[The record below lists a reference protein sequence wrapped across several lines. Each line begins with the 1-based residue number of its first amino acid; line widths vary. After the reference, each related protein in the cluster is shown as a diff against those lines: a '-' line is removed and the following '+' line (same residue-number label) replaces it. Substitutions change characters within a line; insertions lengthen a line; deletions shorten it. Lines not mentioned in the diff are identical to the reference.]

1 MLGWRSSAATSQTK
15 GIASS
20 PMDLVSPQPFWP
32 LRNGLLGVYPPL
44 RRDLACDVV
53 VLGGGISGAFV
64 AEALAREGLHVVV
77 VDKREIGGGST
88 SASTALLQYE
98 IDTPLIDLSKKVG
111 RRDAERSYRLC
122 HDSIDSIERLVE
134 DLKVECVFQRRQSVY
149 LATRSSDAEMLR
161 QEGAARRSMGIDVE
175 YWDESEVASRFSFS
189 RPAALRS
196 SQAAELDCHR
206 LTHALLARAATS
218 GACVFDRTL
227 VEQYDAGANGVRLR
241 TDRGCKITAGHAVFA
256 TGYEAQEFLPK
267 RIVKLKSTYALAS
280 EPLDGFAGWWERCL
294 IWETA
299 RPYLYLRTTD
309 DDRAL
314 VGGEDDSFRN
324 PARRDR
330 LVNKKTDLL
339 AARLGEMFPA
349 IELEVAYRWAGT
361 FGETKDGLAFI
372 GQIRQMPR
380 CYFALGFGGNGI
392 TYSVIAAEII
402 RDALLQR
409 PNADARL
416 FRFDR

>member
-1 MLGWRSSAATSQTK
+1 
-15 GIASS
+15 
-20 PMDLVSPQPFWP
+20 MDLVSPQPFWP
-32 LRNGLLGVYPPL
+32 LRNGLLSVYPPL

-98 IDTPLIDLSKKVG
+98 IDTPLIELSKKVG

-161 QEGAARRSMGIDVE
+161 QEGDARRSMGIDVE

-227 VEQYDAGANGVRLR
+227 VEQYDAGASSVRLR
-241 TDRGCKITAGHAVFA
+241 TDRGCTITAGHAVFA

-280 EPLDGFAGWWERCL
+280 EPLDAFAGWWERCL

-339 AARLGEMFPA
+339 AARFGEMFPA

>member
-1 MLGWRSSAATSQTK
+1 
-15 GIASS
+15 
-20 PMDLVSPQPFWP
+20 MDLVSPQPFWP
-32 LRNGLLGVYPPL
+32 LRNGLLSVYPSL
-44 RRDLACDVV
+44 KRDVACDVV

-64 AEALAREGLHVVV
+64 AEALTREGLDVVV
-77 VDKREIGGGST
+77 VDKREVGGGST

-98 IDTPLIDLSKKVG
+98 IDTPLIELSRKIG
-111 RRDAERSYRLC
+111 RRDAEQSYRLC

-134 DLKVECVFQRRQSVY
+134 DLKVECALQRRKSVY

-161 QEGAARRSMGIDVE
+161 KECVARQGIGIDVE
-175 YWDESEVASRFSFS
+175 YWDEPEVAARFSFS
-189 RPAALRS
+189 RPAALQS
-196 SQAAELDCHR
+196 SQAAQLDCHR

-218 GACVFDRTL
+218 GASIFDRTL
-227 VEQYDAGANGVRLR
+227 VDQYDAGADGVRLR
-241 TDRGCKITAGHAVFA
+241 TDRGCQIRADHAVVA

-267 RIVKLKSTYALAS
+267 RVVKLKSTYALAS
-280 EPLDGFAGWWERCL
+280 EPLEMFPGWWERCL
-294 IWETA
+294 IWETG

-309 DDRAL
+309 DDRAF

-330 LVNKKTDLL
+330 LVARKTDQL
-339 AARLGEMFPA
+339 ATRFYEMFPA

-392 TYSVIAAEII
+392 IYSVIAAEII
-402 RDALLQR
+402 RDALMQR
-409 PNADARL
+409 SNGNARL

>member
-1 MLGWRSSAATSQTK
+1 
-15 GIASS
+15 
-20 PMDLVSPQPFWP
+20 MDLVSPQPFWP
-32 LRNGLLGVYPPL
+32 LKNGLLSVYPPL
-44 RRDLACDVV
+44 KRNVTCDVV

-64 AEALAREGLHVVV
+64 AQTLAREGLDVVV
-77 VDKREIGGGST
+77 LDKREVGAGST

-98 IDTPLIDLSKKVG
+98 IDTPLIELTKMIG
-111 RRDAERSYRLC
+111 RRDAEQSYRLC
-122 HDSIDSIERLVE
+122 HDSIDSIEHLVA
-134 DLKVECVFQRRQSVY
+134 DLKVECVFERRKSVY
-149 LATRSSDAEMLR
+149 LATRASDADLLR
-161 QEGAARRSMGIDVE
+161 QECAARRSIDIDVE
-175 YWDESEVASRFSFS
+175 YWDEPEVAARFSFS

-196 SQAAELDCHR
+196 LQAAELDCHR
-206 LTHALLARAATS
+206 LTHALLARAVED
-218 GACVFDRTL
+218 GARIFDRTL
-227 VEQYDAGANGVRLR
+227 VDHYEAAADGVRLR
-241 TDRGCKITAGHAVFA
+241 TDRGCKIRADHAVFA

-267 RIVKLKSTYALAS
+267 RIVRLKSTYALAS
-280 EPLDGFAGWWERCL
+280 EPLDAFPGWWERCL

-309 DDRAL
+309 DNRAF

-330 LVNKKTDLL
+330 LVTKKTDKL
-339 AARLGEMFPA
+339 ASRFCEMFPA

-380 CYFALGFGGNGI
+380 CYFVLGFGGNGI
-392 TYSVIAAEII
+392 TYSVIAAEIV

-409 PNADARL
+409 PNANARL